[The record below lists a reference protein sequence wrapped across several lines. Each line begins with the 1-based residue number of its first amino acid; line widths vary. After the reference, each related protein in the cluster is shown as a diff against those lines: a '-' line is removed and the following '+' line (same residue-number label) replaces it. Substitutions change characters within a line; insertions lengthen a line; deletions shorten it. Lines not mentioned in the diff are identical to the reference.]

1 MNINKIKIGT
11 WYWVPKYAT
20 GINVCP
26 WKVVD
31 INGVTD
37 MISLEAPSSNTMRYW
52 RVSKDAIFVTRGEAE
67 RADKYYEEHIREIED
82 SQECWAVYRKDIE
95 HVFLDGLIIEKG
107 NVVSLQ
113 KEYLPNSRH
122 IYWGFHPEK
131 TSVKYV
137 QNIPLFHVF
146 TTKEEAL
153 QAVTR
158 IKKDDLEKLRKLIN
172 KIEKI
177 EPETRG

>member
-1 MNINKIKIGT
+1 
-11 WYWVPKYAT
+11 
-20 GINVCP
+20 
-26 WKVVD
+26 
-31 INGVTD
+31 

-113 KEYLPNSRH
+113 KEYLPNSRNV
-122 IYWGFHPEK
+122 YWGFHPEK
-131 TSVKYV
+131 TSGSGGEEPRQLYCREESDHQKGYKR
-137 QNIPLFHVF
+137 LFSF
-146 TTKEEAL
+146 YL
-153 QAVTR
+153 QHQVVLS
-158 IKKDDLEKLRKLIN
+158 ILPPSYLK
-172 KIEKI
+172 
-177 EPETRG
+177 P